1 MRRSKTR
8 TLAVTMASTAELW
21 DLVFRTLKPKAT
33 ESPQECLN
41 RLVRERIAD
50 KKLVVD
56 ASTATIRKE
65 LWPTADLKRL
75 RRRHDRTNDKDDRR
89 PIVVVE
95 YKGEPLLID
104 GNHRVNRW
112 LSRSPFPEHEVLRI
126 AVK

>member
-1 MRRSKTR
+1 VPGRSTR
-8 TLAVTMASTAELW
+8 SLAVTMAGIAESW

-41 RLVRERIAD
+41 RLVRERISD

-56 ASTATIRKE
+56 ASTATIRRDLLSTLE
-65 LWPTADLKRL
+65 LQRLKRK
-75 RRRHDRTNDKDDRR
+75 HDRTNDKDDRR

-95 YKGEPLLID
+95 YKGEPLLVD

-112 LSRSPFPEHEVLRI
+112 LSSSRISEHDVLWI
-126 AVK
+126 AMK